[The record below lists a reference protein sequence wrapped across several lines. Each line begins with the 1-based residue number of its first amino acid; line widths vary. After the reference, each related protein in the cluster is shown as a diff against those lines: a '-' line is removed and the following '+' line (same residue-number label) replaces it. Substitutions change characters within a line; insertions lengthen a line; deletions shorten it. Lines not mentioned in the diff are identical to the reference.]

1 MAMDDRC
8 IIPPETAIG
17 ASFRK
22 AVKSRKIIAV
32 AGLPSSGKSL
42 MLQQLSILAHQEG
55 RRVHSMQWDSARR
68 AFETPEWLA
77 RYPERDNI
85 THPAIRKVVGLW
97 VRKAIKDWYK
107 VHADDRDIL
116 IAELP
121 VVGGRFAELLQPQDD
136 TAERTLRSEDVIF
149 FVPVPTRDMRKTI
162 TGHRAT
168 TFANPRNEQETKD
181 APIHI
186 VEADWIAARQLY
198 NLWQGIESTRED
210 EAIYD
215 PDIYTSV
222 FRRLL
227 RFRNVEILDVNQ
239 SFETK
244 GSAYERPFPVT
255 ELTAA
260 AREVAA
266 TFDILAER
274 YPGKLAETATDG
286 WWEY

>member
-1 MAMDDRC
+1 
-8 IIPPETAIG
+8 
-17 ASFRK
+17 
-22 AVKSRKIIAV
+22 
-32 AGLPSSGKSL
+32 L
-42 MLQQLSILAHQEG
+42 
-55 RRVHSMQWDSARR
+55 
-68 AFETPEWLA
+68 
-77 RYPERDNI
+77 
-85 THPAIRKVVGLW
+85 VVGS
-97 VRKAIKDWYK
+97 
-107 VHADDRDIL
+107 
-116 IAELP
+116 
-121 VVGGRFAELLQPQDD
+121 GC
-136 TAERTLRSEDVIF
+136 
-149 FVPVPTRDMRKTI
+149 
-162 TGHRAT
+162 
-168 TFANPRNEQETKD
+168 
-181 APIHI
+181 I
-186 VEADWIAARQLY
+186 VEADWIASRQLY

-227 RFRNVEILDVNQ
+227 RYRNVEILDVNQ

>member
-1 MAMDDRC
+1 MSEQC
-8 IIPPETAIG
+8 IIPPDTAIG

-22 AVKSRKIIAV
+22 AVATNKIIAI

-42 MLQQLSILAHQEG
+42 LLQQLSILAHLEG
-55 RRVHSMQWDSARR
+55 RRVHSMQWDAARR
-68 AFETPEWLA
+68 AFETPEWLE

-97 VRKAIKDWYK
+97 VRRAIEDWRKA
-107 VHADDRDIL
+107 HAGDRDVL

-136 TAERTLRSEDVIF
+136 TAEQTLRSEEVIF
-149 FVPVPTRDMRKTI
+149 FVPIPTREMRETI
-162 TGHRAT
+162 TGHRAA

-186 VEADWIAARQLY
+186 VEADWIAARHLY
-198 NLWQGIESTRED
+198 NQWQGIASAPAED
-210 EAIYD
+210 AAYD
-215 PDIYTSV
+215 PEIYASV

-227 RFRNVEILDVNQ
+227 RFRNFEILDVNQ

-260 AREVAA
+260 AGEVAA
-266 TFDILAER
+266 TFDLLTEL
-274 YPGKLAETATDG
+274 YPGKLAETAIDG